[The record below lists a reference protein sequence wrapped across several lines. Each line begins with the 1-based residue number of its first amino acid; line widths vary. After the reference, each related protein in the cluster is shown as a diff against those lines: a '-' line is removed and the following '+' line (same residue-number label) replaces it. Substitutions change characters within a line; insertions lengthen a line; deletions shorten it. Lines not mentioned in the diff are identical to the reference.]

1 MNSSVAAPAD
11 AEQLSD
17 SQRAFLRLGAIFVAV
32 GILSSALASYLIDVS
47 IDRQH
52 ANIALLER
60 ENSNLDAQIKEIAS
74 LESDMK
80 VLRDRQKAVES
91 LQAMRN
97 APVRMMS
104 ALVQSTPETVVLSAL
119 TQAGTRL
126 TITGLAGSNGD
137 IAQFLRNLDA
147 MPAQF
152 ERPELVESLA
162 SDKGA
167 QTGAGRTALTFSI
180 RVDLAAVTSPIPE
193 KPQ

>member
-180 RVDLAAVTSPIPE
+180 RVDLAAVTPPIPE

>member
-1 MNSSVAAPAD
+1 MDLSVVAPAD

-32 GILSSALASYLIDVS
+32 GILSSALAFYLIDAS
-47 IDRQH
+47 IDGQH

-147 MPAQF
+147 MPTQF

-180 RVDLAAVTSPIPE
+180 RVDLAAVAPPIPE

>member
-1 MNSSVAAPAD
+1 MDLSVVAPAD

-32 GILSSALASYLIDVS
+32 GIVSSALAFYLIDAS
-47 IDRQH
+47 IDGQH

-119 TQAGTRL
+119 TQTGTRL

-147 MPAQF
+147 MPTQF

-180 RVDLAAVTSPIPE
+180 RVDLAAVTPPIPE

>member
-1 MNSSVAAPAD
+1 MDLSVVAPAD

-32 GILSSALASYLIDVS
+32 GILSSASAFYLIDAS
-47 IDRQH
+47 IDGQH

-147 MPAQF
+147 MPTQF

-162 SDKGA
+162 SEKGA

-180 RVDLAAVTSPIPE
+180 RVDLAAVTPPIPE

>member
-1 MNSSVAAPAD
+1 MDLSVVAPAD

-32 GILSSALASYLIDVS
+32 GILSSALAFYLIDAS
-47 IDRQH
+47 IDGQH

-147 MPAQF
+147 MPTQF

-180 RVDLAAVTSPIPE
+180 RVDLAAVAPPIPK

>member
-1 MNSSVAAPAD
+1 MDLSVVAPAD

-32 GILSSALASYLIDVS
+32 GILSSASAFYLIDAS
-47 IDRQH
+47 IDGQH

-147 MPAQF
+147 MPTQF

-167 QTGAGRTALTFSI
+167 QTGPGRTALTFSI
-180 RVDLAAVTSPIPE
+180 RVDLAAVTPPIPE

>member
-1 MNSSVAAPAD
+1 MDLSVVAPAD

-32 GILSSALASYLIDVS
+32 GILSSALAFYLIDAS
-47 IDRQH
+47 IDGQH

-147 MPAQF
+147 MPTQF

-180 RVDLAAVTSPIPE
+180 RVDLAAVTPPIPE

>member
-1 MNSSVAAPAD
+1 MDLSVAAPAGAD
-11 AEQLSD
+11 QLSD

-32 GILSSALASYLIDVS
+32 GILSSALASYLIDAS

-147 MPAQF
+147 MPTQF

-180 RVDLAAVTSPIPE
+180 RVDLAAVAPPIPK

>member
-1 MNSSVAAPAD
+1 MDLSVVAPAD

-17 SQRAFLRLGAIFVAV
+17 SQRAFLRLGAIFVVV
-32 GILSSALASYLIDVS
+32 GILSSALAFYLIDAS
-47 IDRQH
+47 IDGQH

-147 MPAQF
+147 MPTQF

-167 QTGAGRTALTFSI
+167 QTGAGRTALPFSI
-180 RVDLAAVTSPIPE
+180 RVDLAAVVPPIPK